1 MRRHGVS
8 RALRCCNVAAKLL
21 HSSCVMTDG
30 DRDASVC
37 ADQCEINVEFLLL
50 FFLGRAVRAE
60 QIPPCLSDDVKSSV
74 VRKVNS
80 KNGT

>member
-8 RALRCCNVAAKLL
+8 RALRCCNVAAMSL

-37 ADQCEINVEFLLL
+37 ADQLQTNVDVLVL
-50 FFLGRAVRAE
+50 FFWAVRAE
-60 QIPPCLSDDVKSSV
+60 QIPPCLSDDVKGYV
-74 VRKVNS
+74 VRKVNP